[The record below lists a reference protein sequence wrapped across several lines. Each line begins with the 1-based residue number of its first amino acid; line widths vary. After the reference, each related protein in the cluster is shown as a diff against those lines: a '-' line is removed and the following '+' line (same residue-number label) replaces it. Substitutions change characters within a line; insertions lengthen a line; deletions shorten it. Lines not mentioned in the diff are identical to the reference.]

1 MNKFWL
7 TLAVG
12 LLGFG
17 AIPAYSAEPLI
28 VPARADLSWTLPT
41 ETECLDPAATDPAT
55 CAKLPLTA
63 SLALSGIAVYVS
75 PTPIPDSGCVDGSTE
90 PPATCP
96 QIAPVAVLAGN
107 ATSAVYNATVTAG
120 STLYFRV
127 KARNNYA
134 LSKFSPQVSK
144 LVSIPNVAPGAPAN
158 VTVEFKI
165 GVVPT
170 P

>member
-17 AIPAYSAEPLI
+17 AIPVYSATLAI
-28 VPARADLSWTLPT
+28 PARANLSWTLPT
-41 ETECLDPAATDPAT
+41 DTECLDPLATDVAT
-55 CAKLPLTA
+55 CAKLPLTDT
-63 SLALSGIAVYVS
+63 LALTGIAVYVS
-75 PTPIPDSGCVDGSTE
+75 EQPIADDNT
-90 PPATCP
+90 TL
-96 QIAPVAVLAGN
+96 APIAVLAGN
-107 ATSAVYNATVTAG
+107 ATSAVYNATVPAG
-120 STLYFRV
+120 ATLYFRV
-127 KARNNYA
+127 KARNAFA
-134 LSKFSPQVSK
+134 LSKFSAQTSK
-144 LVSIPNVAPGAPAN
+144 LVETPNVAPGTPTN

>member
-63 SLALSGIAVYVS
+63 SLALSGIALFVA
-75 PTPIPDSGCVDGSTE
+75 PAPIPDNGCIDGGTD
-90 PPATCP
+90 PATCT

-107 ATSAVYNATVTAG
+107 ATSAVYNATVGAG

-144 LVSIPNVAPGAPAN
+144 VVDVPNVAPGAPTN

>member
-17 AIPAYSAEPLI
+17 AIPAYSAEPAPLLI
-28 VPARADLSWTLPT
+28 PARADLSWTLPT
-41 ETECLDPAATDPAT
+41 ETECLDPAATNPTT

-63 SLALSGIAVYVS
+63 GLALTGIAVFVS
-75 PTPIPDSGCVDGSTE
+75 TSPIADDNSTL
-90 PPATCP
+90 
-96 QIAPVAVLAGN
+96 APVAVLAGN
-107 ATSAVYNATVTAG
+107 AASAVYNATVPAG
-120 STLYFRV
+120 ATLYFRV
-127 KARNNYA
+127 KARNAFA

-144 LVSIPNVAPGAPAN
+144 LVEVPNVAPGAPTN

-165 GVVPT
+165 GVVPA